1 MKRLLIIGLSIMGLS
16 VSTGAWAK
24 KSKREGF
31 NFGAS
36 FGSVDQRDKGL
47 RADVGEDNSRTST
60 ESSTVSPY
68 IGYVAADFLN
78 LGLNLSFENSK
89 VDETIKGSVE
99 NEYIQREKNSALKS
113 AGLFSRFLFA
123 QIMYFELGVGVY
135 DRKVDLV
142 TSNVTEQGDGMF
154 EGQRQ
159 TYKTHGVGPGYQMG
173 YGLELPIA
181 YGFHF
186 TTAYNVRI
194 YQLRSYDSE
203 GEVGR
208 KTGRQ
213 NKREVVF
220 GLSYYYE

>member
-1 MKRLLIIGLSIMGLS
+1 MKRIISTLIFTGLLASGP
-16 VSTGAWAK
+16 AYAK

-36 FGSVDQRDKGL
+36 FGLVDQKDKGL
-47 RADVGEDNSRTST
+47 RADVDDDNSRTSSL
-60 ESSTVSPY
+60 SSTVNPY
-68 IGYVAADFLN
+68 IGYVVADFMN
-78 LGLNLSFENSK
+78 LGLNLSFENSR
-89 VDETIKGSVE
+89 VDETIRSSVE
-99 NEYIQREKNSALKS
+99 SEYIQREKTSTLKS
-113 AGLFSRFLFA
+113 AGLFTRFLFA
-123 QIMYFELGVGVY
+123 RVMYFEFGLGAY

-142 TSNVTEQGDGMF
+142 TTYTSEQGDGQF
-154 EGQRQ
+154 VGQRQ
-159 TYKTHGVGPGYQMG
+159 EYKTHGVGPGYHLG

-194 YQLRSYDSE
+194 YQLRSFDNR

-208 KTGRQ
+208 KTGRE